1 MTNQKREREEEKD
14 VRNQNTLRRQW
25 EYEYE
30 KHIICPDQADTDATR
45 EKKE

>member
-1 MTNQKREREEEKD
+1 MTNQKREEND

-30 KHIICPDQADTDATR
+30 YEKHFICPDQADTDATH